1 MIEIGKMN
9 NLVVSAEVAT
19 GFYLS
24 DDENEDVAFIPRAM
38 GENIRVDQAVDVFL
52 YVDNNDSVL
61 GTLQFPKAVLGE
73 YALLDVVDTVSF
85 GAFFDWGISKDLLV
99 PDTEQKLAIRNGEK
113 HIVRVCFD
121 ERTRL
126 LYGTTKLGKYIQGSE
141 FDILE
146 SDKVEIVPAIREELG
161 YRCIINKKYIGMI
174 YHNEIFTEIVIGRAL
189 NGVVK
194 KIRPDGLVDAA
205 LQVQGIRNLMDS
217 QEVILNYLE
226 SVGGKS
232 PLNDKSSPH
241 DIAEAL
247 SMSKQTFKNTIG
259 ILYKARKIIISR
271 DGIELVK

>member
-9 NLVVSAEVAT
+9 NLAVTSEVAN

-24 DDENEDVAFIPRAM
+24 DGDNEDVAFISRAM
-38 GENIRVDQAVDVFL
+38 APGIAVDQMVDAFL

-61 GTLQFPKAVLGE
+61 ATLQHPRAVLGE
-73 YALLDVVDTVSF
+73 YALMDVVDTVTF

-99 PDTEQKLAIRNGEK
+99 PDTEQKLVIRHGEE
-113 HIVRVCFD
+113 HIVRVCLD

-141 FDILE
+141 FDVKE
-146 SDKVEIVPAIREELG
+146 ADKIEIVPATWEELG

-174 YHNEIFTEIVIGRAL
+174 YHNEIFSEVVIGMPL
-189 NGVVK
+189 PGVVK
-194 KIRPDGLVDAA
+194 KIRPDGLIDAA

-217 QEVILNYLE
+217 KEVILSYLE

-232 PLNDKSSPH
+232 PLHDKSSPD
-241 DIAEAL
+241 DIREAL
-247 SMSKQTFKNTIG
+247 SMSKQTFKNSIG
-259 ILYKARKIIISR
+259 ILYKARKIIISKV
-271 DGIELVK
+271 GIELVK